1 MLTFDDMEQLI
12 DKKSI
17 AGTKVMDNLLLHA
30 VVSIN
35 EQREIHVMESGR
47 DVNNEK
53 VFDPTKSLR
62 YQFQLLEDGY
72 IQEEE
77 PDDLF

>member
-1 MLTFDDMEQLI
+1 MMTFDDMEQLI
-12 DKKSI
+12 DKKRI

-47 DVNNEK
+47 DLNNEK
-53 VFDPTKSLR
+53 RFDPTKSLR

-77 PDDLF
+77 PDALF